1 MKKCDQKF
9 LAVDYFFK
17 ELDPE
22 LYERYQRHLSHCD
35 VCQEH
40 IRNLAEAKRVVRK
53 HRRSKP
59 DKVLLRNYHFAL
71 AQRYDTVDPSRGW
84 WDRLVDVWI
93 RRPSIAI
100 RLAEAVVLILIGFFI
115 GTSKNWLSSREPTA
129 LEANNAMDILINDSP
144 LLKSYLQQTEMILL
158 DVKNLDPMEDQQ
170 LIFNL
175 IQSAQCRYLLQ
186 KTLLL
191 REQARE
197 TEDMQLAEL
206 LNRIE
211 LILLELENVG
221 MSGDVEIL
229 SLVQQQ
235 LRDTKLLFQIKALN
249 AEGIRV
255 L

>member
-1 MKKCDQKF
+1 MKKCDQEF

-22 LYERYQRHLSHCD
+22 LHEQYQRHLNHCD
-35 VCQEH
+35 VCQDH
-40 IRNLAEAKRVVRK
+40 IRILAETKRLVTK
-53 HRRSKP
+53 QRRRRP
-59 DKVLLRNYHFAL
+59 DKVLLRNYHIAL
-71 AQRYDTVDPSRGW
+71 AQLYDTVEPSRGW
-84 WDRLVDVWI
+84 WDRVLDVWI
-93 RRPSIAI
+93 RRPSIVI

-115 GTSKNWLSSREPTA
+115 GTSKSWLSSPEPA
-129 LEANNAMDILINDSP
+129 PLEANNAMDILINDSP

-197 TEDMQLAEL
+197 IEDMQLAEL

-211 LILLELENVG
+211 LILLELENLG

-235 LRDTKLLFQIKALN
+235 LKDTKLLFQIKAMNL
-249 AEGIRV
+249 EGI
-255 L
+255 